1 MAPLQHEISKGRQVP
16 NTQDVDP
23 CRSHKKHQAKH
34 KPEVIAK
41 NSELDHVQIG
51 AGRLKRLV
59 KRKDDVI

>member
-16 NTQDVDP
+16 DTQDVDL
-23 CRSHKKHQAKH
+23 CSSRKKHQAKH

-41 NSELDHVQIG
+41 NSNLDHVQIG
-51 AGRLKRLV
+51 AGRLKRPV